1 MKRVI
6 SLLIAISLTCSL
18 AACRGSKNTDT
29 AGSTSQASQAATEES
44 ISAESAETE
53 AASEEQIAEESENA
67 QQTEDSDANSTTI
80 LVAYFSRTGEN
91 YNVGYIEK
99 GNTHIVADMIAEQMG
114 GDTFEI
120 STITPYPDDYDE
132 CTDIARQEQSENAR
146 PELSASVENMEDY
159 DTIFLGY
166 PIWWSDMP
174 MAVYTFLESYDFSG
188 KTIIPF
194 STHEGS
200 GLASTESSIAEICP
214 DSEILEGLSIR
225 GTVAQNSQDEA
236 ETAVTD
242 WLEEIG
248 FTVSTSD

>member
-1 MKRVI
+1 MRKFLSMLIVL
-6 SLLIAISLTCSL
+6 SLSFSL
-18 AACRGSKNTDT
+18 AACGNSNNADA
-29 AGSTSQASQAATEES
+29 AGSTSQAFQAATEES
-44 ISAESAETE
+44 NSTE
-53 AASEEQIAEESENA
+53 AEENETTSEEQNTEESENTE
-67 QQTEDSDANSTTI
+67 QTEDSDIESTTI

-99 GNTHIVADMIAEQMG
+99 GNTHIVADMIAEQTG

-120 STITPYPDDYDE
+120 STVTPYPDDYDE

-146 PELSASVENMEDY
+146 PELAASVEGMENY

-200 GLASTESSIAEICP
+200 GLASTESSIAKICP

-225 GTVAQNSQDEA
+225 GAVAQNSQDEA
-236 ETAVTD
+236 QESVTN
-242 WLEEIG
+242 WLQELG
-248 FTVSTSD
+248 FIE

>member
-1 MKRVI
+1 
-6 SLLIAISLTCSL
+6 
-18 AACRGSKNTDT
+18 
-29 AGSTSQASQAATEES
+29 
-44 ISAESAETE
+44 
-53 AASEEQIAEESENA
+53 
-67 QQTEDSDANSTTI
+67 
-80 LVAYFSRTGEN
+80 
-91 YNVGYIEK
+91 
-99 GNTHIVADMIAEQMG
+99 
-114 GDTFEI
+114 
-120 STITPYPDDYDE
+120 
-132 CTDIARQEQSENAR
+132 
-146 PELSASVENMEDY
+146 
-159 DTIFLGY
+159 
-166 PIWWSDMP
+166 

-248 FTVSTSD
+248 VVVQK

>member
-1 MKRVI
+1 MKRFL
-6 SLLIAISLTCSL
+6 SLLMVLSLSFSL
-18 AACRGSKNTDT
+18 AACGGSENTDT

-67 QQTEDSDANSTTI
+67 QQTEDSDADSTTI

-99 GNTHIVADMIAEQMG
+99 GNTHIVADMIAEQTG

-146 PELSASVENMEDY
+146 PELSASVENMEEY

-214 DSEILEGLSIR
+214 DSEIFEGLSIR

>member
-1 MKRVI
+1 MKRFL
-6 SLLIAISLTCSL
+6 SLFMALSLSFSL
-18 AACRGSKNTDT
+18 AACGGSENTDT
-29 AGSTSQASQAATEES
+29 AGSTLQASQAATEES

-67 QQTEDSDANSTTI
+67 QQTKDSDADSTAI

-99 GNTHIVADMIAEQMG
+99 GNTHIVADMIAEQTG

-132 CTDIARQEQSENAR
+132 CTDIARQEHSENAR

-242 WLEEIG
+242 WLKEIG